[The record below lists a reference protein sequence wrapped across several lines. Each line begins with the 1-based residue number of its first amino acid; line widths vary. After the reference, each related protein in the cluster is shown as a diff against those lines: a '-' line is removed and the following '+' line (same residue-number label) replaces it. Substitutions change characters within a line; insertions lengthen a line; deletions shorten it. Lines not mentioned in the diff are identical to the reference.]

1 MTLDV
6 GSLESD
12 YGIWIDGRNMT
23 STLSVQSVDEALYD
37 YQFEL
42 TIKSTVEEEQTWYNT
57 T

>member
-42 TIKSTVEEEQTWYNT
+42 TIK
-57 T
+57 